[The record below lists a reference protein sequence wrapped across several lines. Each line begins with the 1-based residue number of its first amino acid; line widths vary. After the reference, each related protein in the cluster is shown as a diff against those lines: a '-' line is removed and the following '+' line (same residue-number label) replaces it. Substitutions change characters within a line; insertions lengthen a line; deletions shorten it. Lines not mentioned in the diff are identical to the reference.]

1 MLTFTPLPNEFA
13 AVGRILK
20 IASRPAAFIV
30 EELRRRGVDPG
41 PLLKE
46 VGLARA
52 DLADPDGRV
61 PYAAVL
67 GLAERAATA
76 TGDASFGLRLGFS
89 IDPRD
94 SGLLGF
100 VMLNSPTLLD
110 ALDNLRRYFRVVGEG
125 EDFEIER
132 GGPTVTLRFRE
143 TDPALRG
150 LRQNSDYIAAIVV
163 RSCRDLV
170 RKPIAPKRAEFIHA
184 RPNHKVDYEGV
195 LGCPVSFHAP
205 WDALVFDKT
214 TMDLPVAGADDRL
227 LKALEA
233 ACAKILGPVP
243 AKRDLVHDVRELM
256 LDGLSRGT
264 ATLDAT
270 ARALGLSA
278 KTLERRLASH
288 DTSFTKL
295 LDALRADLVRQY
307 LADTDFRLEQIA
319 YLVGYSEPA
328 ALVRAFRR
336 WTGTTPAAFR
346 AAQQA
351 KRPT

>member
-1 MLTFTPLPNEFA
+1 M
-13 AVGRILK
+13 GRLLK
-20 IASRPAAFIV
+20 IAARPAAFIV
-30 EELRRRGVDPG
+30 TELRQRGVDPD

-52 DLADPDGRV
+52 DLADPDHRV

-76 TGDASFGLRLGFS
+76 TGDPGFGLRLGAS

-100 VMLNSPTLLD
+100 VLLNSPTLLD
-110 ALDNLRRYFRVVGEG
+110 ALANLKRYFAVVGEG

-150 LRQNSDYIAAIVV
+150 LRQNSDYIAAIMV
-163 RSCRDLV
+163 RACRDLV
-170 RKPIAPKRAEFIHA
+170 RKRISPRRVEFIHA
-184 RPNHKVDYEGV
+184 RPNGRVDYEGV
-195 LGCPVSFHAP
+195 LGCPVSFQAP
-205 WDALVFDKT
+205 WDALVFDSDT
-214 TMDLPVAGADDRL
+214 LATPVIGADDRL

-233 ACAKILGPVP
+233 ACARILGPTP
-243 AKRDLVHDVRELM
+243 AARDLVHDVRELM
-256 LDGLSRGT
+256 LDGLSRGS
-264 ATLDAT
+264 ATLDAIAGT
-270 ARALGLSA
+270 LGLGA
-278 KTLERRLASH
+278 KTLERRLATH
-288 DTSFTKL
+288 GTSFTKL
-295 LDALRADLVRQY
+295 LDGLRADLARQY
-307 LADTDFRLEQIA
+307 LAETDFRLEQIA
-319 YLVGYSEPA
+319 FLVGYSEPA

-346 AAQQA
+346 AS
-351 KRPT
+351 KTR

>member
-1 MLTFTPLPNEFA
+1 M
-13 AVGRILK
+13 GRVHK
-20 IASRPAAFIV
+20 IAARPASFIV
-30 EELRRRGVDPG
+30 AELRRRGIDPG

-46 VGLARA
+46 VGLTRA
-52 DLADPDGRV
+52 DLADAESRV

-76 TGDASFGLRLGFS
+76 TGDPGFGLRLGAS

-100 VMLNSPTLLD
+100 VLLNSPTLFE
-110 ALDNLRRYFRVVGEG
+110 ALGNLKRYFQVIGEG
-125 EDFEIER
+125 EEFEIER

-150 LRQNSDYIAAIVV
+150 LRQNSDYLAAIVL
-163 RSCRDLV
+163 RACRDLV
-170 RKPIAPKRAEFIHA
+170 RKRIVPRRAQFIHA
-184 RPNHKVDYEGV
+184 RPNGRVPYDEV

-205 WDALVFDKT
+205 WDALVFDAET
-214 TMDLPVAGADDRL
+214 VALPVVGADDRL
-227 LKALEA
+227 LAALQA
-233 ACAKILGPVP
+233 ACARILGPAP
-243 AKRDLVHDVRELM
+243 AARDLVHEVRELM

-264 ATLDAT
+264 ATLDA
-270 ARALGLSA
+270 AADALGLSP
-278 KTLERRLASH
+278 KTLERRLAGH
-288 DTSFTKL
+288 GTSFTRL
-295 LDALRADLVRQY
+295 LDTLRADLARQY

-346 AAQQA
+346 AGRARQA
-351 KRPT
+351 D